1 MSDGLNTR
9 TKDERR
15 MIEIQD
21 YRLGERLARSAIP
34 SWWIAE
40 SHQVDVFARIGF
52 PVRLES
58 IHEVGQLIDT
68 MQENRYARFL
78 KETGGLSEDDVEI
91 LLGALVRSVLFQRA
105 RLPRRKPL
113 VPVSTMTSALLLYK
127 KIAAVRPTIGS
138 ILEIGPGCGY
148 LSFFLASNPLLADY
162 SQVEACESFY
172 ILQSMINSYLFGHR
186 FRDFAIGPLPQDQ
199 TLHLR
204 KDVEPPMLIDERE
217 LPPHRCLHFP
227 WWTLKELLDRKY
239 DVVTSN
245 ANLSEFSQAALRDY
259 LTIFSRVMKDDAVF
273 VVQCTG
279 FPGHSTLDQLFD
291 TLHEFRLAPILC
303 ALAQE
308 NLTADRLASLTEAFT
323 SFGFDRRE
331 FALNTLILMKE
342 THPLFYGAW
351 DRRNYRHGFAV
362 QFEPLR
368 TLYRPS
374 GPMRSPSREELFAL
388 VKDRLGKTDLAT
400 SARSP

>member
-1 MSDGLNTR
+1 
-9 TKDERR
+9 

-21 YRLGERLARSAIP
+21 YRASERLARSAIP

-40 SHQVDVFARIGF
+40 SHQVDIFARIGF
-52 PVRLES
+52 PVRVES

-78 KETGGLSEDDVEI
+78 AEAGGLTEDDVQS
-91 LLGALVRSVLFQRA
+91 LVRALVDCVLFQRA
-105 RLPRRKPL
+105 RLPRRRPL
-113 VPVSTMTSALLLYK
+113 VPLSTMTSALMLYK
-127 KIAAVRPTIGS
+127 KIAAVKPGIGS
-138 ILEIGPGCGY
+138 ILEVGPGCGY
-148 LSFFLASNPLLADY
+148 LSFFLASNPLLEDY

-172 ILQSMINSYLFGHR
+172 LLQGMINSYLFGHR
-186 FRDFAIGPLPQDQ
+186 FHDCAIGPLPQDQ

-204 KDVEPPMLIDERE
+204 KDVEPPMLLGDGE
-217 LPPHRCLHFP
+217 LPRRNCHHFP
-227 WWTLKELLDRKY
+227 WWTLKALLDRKY

-245 ANLSEFSQAALRDY
+245 ANLSEFSQPALRDY
-259 LTIFSRVMKDDAVF
+259 LTIFAKAMKDDGVF

-291 TLHEFRLAPILC
+291 ILHEFRLAPVLC

-308 NLTADRLASLTEAFT
+308 NVTPERLTNLTEAFS

-331 FALNTLILMKE
+331 FALNTIFLVKD
-342 THPLFYGAW
+342 THPLFFGAW

-362 QFEPLR
+362 DFKPLG
-368 TLYRPS
+368 TLYRPN
-374 GPMRSPSREELFAL
+374 GPTRRPSREEMFAL
-388 VKDRLGKTDLAT
+388 VKDRLAAMDRA
-400 SARSP
+400 APERPA